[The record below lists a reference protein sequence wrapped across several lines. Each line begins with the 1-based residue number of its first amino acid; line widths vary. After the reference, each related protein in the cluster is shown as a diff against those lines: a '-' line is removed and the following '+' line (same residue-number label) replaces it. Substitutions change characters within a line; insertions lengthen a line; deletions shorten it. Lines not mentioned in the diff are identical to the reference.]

1 MDEGKNNMVEI
12 SDVDLALREEA
23 RYLGE
28 QLFGSRLERIDNF
41 TNRLLNISTRA
52 RGKDFLLVHNSG
64 GWGSAGMDHCLQWER
79 SLVTGVSA
87 TIEKLEYTSLLIHY
101 LRTGRG
107 WREKI
112 RDVKEQFQ
120 FFAFKA
126 RLMAAELRFLTQHN
140 NSLKVLLIGVSQ
152 GAAFSNAVMRDL
164 TDLGPVYSI
173 ELGMPFN
180 PRSRRL
186 VTEKAL
192 ALDSNG
198 LMPDATVQGNLA
210 GALQAYLVGPFK
222 WLMYQLQ
229 RRPVRFAQC
238 INAPGHDYDWGHP
251 EVRQQIE
258 DFLKLNFGTKHN
270 VEVVSH
276 EAREIH

>member
-1 MDEGKNNMVEI
+1 MDGKKNNMVEI
-12 SDVDLALREEA
+12 SGVDLTLREEA
-23 RYLGE
+23 RYLGQ
-28 QLFGSRLERIDNF
+28 QLFGNRLEKIDNF
-41 TNRLLNISTRA
+41 TNRLLDISTRV

-64 GWGSAGMDHCLQWER
+64 GWGSADMGHCLQWER
-79 SLVTGVSA
+79 SLVTGVSD
-87 TIEKLEYTSLLIHY
+87 TMEKLGHTSLLIHY

-126 RLMAAELRFLTQHN
+126 RLMATELRFLTQHIN
-140 NSLKVLLIGVSQ
+140 PPKVLLIGVSQ

-164 TDLGPVYSI
+164 TDLGLVYSI

-180 PRSRRL
+180 QRSQRL
-186 VTEKAL
+186 VTEKTL
-192 ALDSNG
+192 VLNSNG
-198 LMPDATVQGNLA
+198 LMPDATVQGNLV
-210 GALQAYLVGPFK
+210 GALEAYLVGPFK
-222 WLMYQLQ
+222 WLMYQLR

-238 INAPGHDYDWGHP
+238 INAPGHDYDWGYP
-251 EVRQQIE
+251 EVKQQIE
-258 DFLKLNFGTKHN
+258 DFLKLNFGTKNN

-276 EAREIH
+276 EARKIY

>member
-1 MDEGKNNMVEI
+1 MDERKNNMVEI

-23 RYLGE
+23 RYLGQ
-28 QLFGSRLERIDNF
+28 QLFGSKSQKSIDF
-41 TNRLLNISTRA
+41 TDRLLNISTRA

-64 GWGSAGMDHCLQWER
+64 GWGSAGIDHCLQWER

-87 TIEKLEYTSLLIHY
+87 TIEKLGYTSLLIQY

-112 RDVKEQFQ
+112 RDVKEQLQLFT
-120 FFAFKA
+120 FKA
-126 RLMAAELRFLTQHN
+126 RLMTAELRFLTQHIN
-140 NSLKVLLIGVSQ
+140 PLKVLLIGVSQ
-152 GAAFSNAVMRDL
+152 GAIFSNAVMQYL
-164 TDLGPVYSI
+164 TELDPVYSI
-173 ELGMPFN
+173 ELGLPFFQ
-180 PRSRRL
+180 RSRRV
-186 VTEKAL
+186 VTERTL
-192 ALDSNG
+192 AIDSNG
-198 LMPDATVQGNLA
+198 LMPDATVQGNLT
-210 GALQAYLVGPFK
+210 GVLEAYLVGPFK
-222 WLMYQLQ
+222 WIMYQLQ

-238 INAPGHDYDWGHP
+238 INARGHDYDWEYP

-258 DFLKLNFGTKHN
+258 DFLKLNFGTKSN